1 MNTVKDNK
9 EGIQKAA
16 HIINN
21 GGVVAFPTET
31 SYGLACDMTNDEAL
45 ARIYEIKKRDT
56 GKPLPA
62 IVASLE
68 MAEQHCVLS
77 EKASELAGAHWPGP
91 LTLVV
96 QLKEDSPIVRLP
108 EQVTL
113 AVRVSSHPVAQQLTE
128 LAGVPIA
135 ATSANIA
142 GQDNIYEPE
151 ELMRIFAHAQ
161 HTPDLLIDA
170 GVLPTVKPSTIVKAL
185 GGAIDIIRS
194 GTINIT

>member
-45 ARIYEIKKRDT
+45 ASIYAIKQRDA
-56 GKPLPA
+56 GKPLPV
-62 IVASLE
+62 IVVSLDMASE
-68 MAEQHCVLS
+68 HCVFS
-77 EKASELAGAHWPGP
+77 EKASELAAVHWPGP

-96 QLKEDSPIVRLP
+96 QLQEDSPIVRLP
-108 EQVTL
+108 EQTTL
-113 AVRVSSHPVAQQLTE
+113 AVRVSSNNTALE
-128 LAGVPIA
+128 LAKQAGVPIA

-142 GQDNIYEPE
+142 GQDNIYDPR
-151 ELMRIFAHAQ
+151 ELAKIFADAKHA
-161 HTPDLLIDA
+161 PDLLIDA
-170 GVLPTVKPSTIVKAL
+170 GVLSPNPPSTIAEAT
-185 GGAIDIIRS
+185 GDS
-194 GTINIT
+194 INILRQGALIL